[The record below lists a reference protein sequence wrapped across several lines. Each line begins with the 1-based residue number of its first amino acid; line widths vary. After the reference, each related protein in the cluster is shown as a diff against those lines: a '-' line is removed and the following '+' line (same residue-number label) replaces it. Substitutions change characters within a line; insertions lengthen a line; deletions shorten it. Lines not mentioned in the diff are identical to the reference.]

1 MNFLSFCQS
10 LLLNKF
16 LEWIREDEPF
26 GDITSEALIPSNISS
41 EAIVLAKSEGIASC
55 TQLLAS
61 VLQSLGVRVKVLV
74 KDGEKFSYGD
84 KIMLLKGNTQ
94 TILSV
99 ERTLLNLL
107 IYLFGVATMTRRL
120 VEAIKKVNPK
130 VRVAATRKY
139 PPGMGCLV
147 KRAVRDGGGDTHR
160 FSLSDAYLIKDNH
173 LRIVGSVAE
182 AVRRALRLKSF
193 IQKVEIE
200 VTDPLQ
206 AVEAAE
212 AGADIIMFDNMKPNE
227 IQEAINLLKER
238 KLRDRVLLEIS
249 GGITP
254 ENITEY
260 AKLDIDV
267 ISSSYITMRP
277 ERVDLSLEVLK

>member
-1 MNFLSFCQS
+1 MSFCQS

-16 LEWIREDEPF
+16 LEWVREDEPF
-26 GDITSEALIPSNISS
+26 GDITSEALIPPDISS
-41 EAIVLAKSEGIASC
+41 EAVVMAKSEGVASC
-55 TQLLAS
+55 TQLLTP
-61 VLQSLGVRVKVLV
+61 VLRSLGVQVEVLV
-74 KDGEKFSYGD
+74 KDGERFSYGD
-84 KIMLLKGNTQ
+84 KVMLLRGNTQ
-94 TILSV
+94 LILSV

-107 IYLFGVATMTRRL
+107 MYLFGVATITRKF
-120 VEAIKKVNPK
+120 VEIVRKVNPR

-173 LRIVGSVAE
+173 LRVVGSVSE
-182 AVRRALRLKSF
+182 AVKRALRLKSF
-193 IQKVEIE
+193 IQKIEVE

-206 AVEAAE
+206 AIEAAE
-212 AGADIIMFDNMKPNE
+212 AGADIIMFDNMKPSE

-238 KLRDRVLLEIS
+238 KLRDKVLLEVS

-277 ERVDLSLEVLK
+277 ERVDLSLEVLR

>member
-1 MNFLSFCQS
+1 MSFCQS

-16 LEWIREDEPF
+16 LEWVREDEPF
-26 GDITSEALIPSNISS
+26 GDITSEALISPNLSS
-41 EAIVLAKSEGIASC
+41 EAVVMAKSEGVASC
-55 TQLLAS
+55 TQLLAP
-61 VLQSLGVRVKVLV
+61 VLRSLGVQVEVLV
-74 KDGEKFSYGD
+74 KDGERFGYGD
-84 KIMLLKGNTQ
+84 KVMLLRGNIQ
-94 TILSV
+94 LILSI

-107 IYLFGVATMTRRL
+107 MYLFGVATTTRKL
-120 VEAIKKVNPK
+120 VETVKKVNPK

-173 LRIVGSVAE
+173 LRVVGSVSE

-193 IQKVEIE
+193 IQKIE
-200 VTDPLQ
+200 VEVTNPLQ
-206 AVEAAE
+206 AIEAAE

-227 IQEAINLLKER
+227 IQEAINLLKEK
-238 KLRDRVLLEIS
+238 KLRDKVMLEVS

-254 ENITEY
+254 ENIVEY

-277 ERVDLSLEVLK
+277 ERVDLSLEVLR